1 MIGQTISHYRIIE
14 KLGGGGM
21 GVVYKAE
28 DTRLHRFVAL
38 KFLPDEVARD
48 PQALERFRREAQAAS
63 ALNHPNICTIYD
75 IGEDQDRHFIVMEY
89 LEGSTL
95 KYCIE
100 GRPMSAEKVV
110 DLGAQIADALEVAH
124 TAGIVHRDMKPAN
137 LFLTKRGQAKILD
150 FGLAKV
156 AGRPVSLPEP
166 TGATQTAAV
175 DPIHLTSPG
184 STVGTVAYMSPEQA
198 RGEELDARTDLFSF
212 GTVLYEMATG
222 RQPFIGNTS
231 AVIFDAILNRAPTA
245 PVRLNPTLP
254 AELERIVN
262 KALEKDRDLRYQVAS
277 EMRADLKRLKR
288 EIDSGKSSAA
298 SAAVPVATSTTG
310 HAPVVATPDSAQ
322 IPSVSAISGMAS
334 AGAIPR
340 AETAGSAAASPA
352 ALPIRSVR
360 GYWIGAAVVLLL
372 ATVAGVW
379 YVHGRSSGSQ
389 IESIAV
395 IPFAN
400 SGGDAEADFLS
411 DGLTESL
418 ISSLAHV
425 PQLKVKSRNSV
436 FRYKGKEVDVQKVG
450 KELTVDALLT
460 GRVVQRGDSVQV
472 SADLTKVDD
481 STEIWGEQYER
492 KTSEIVSLQQQI
504 AGDIAEKLRSRLTG
518 TEKQQVTKQGTQNPE
533 AYQLYVKGRYY
544 WNKRT
549 NADIKTAVSYFNQ
562 AIEKDPGYALAY
574 SGLADAYAS
583 LGSFGGSPDEV
594 VPKSNATAEK
604 ALELDPTL
612 GHPYAVLGSNKAEY
626 SWDFAGG
633 ESDYRKAIALDPGD
647 ATAHQWFSLDL
658 SAIGGREQEALDE
671 ANRAYQLDPLS
682 PIMGIAQAVAYASG
696 RQFDKAIEVCK
707 KIIADNPTFGRAYS
721 TLGSAYW
728 AEHKYSEAIQEW
740 KTGAQLE
747 GDKNSSEVAAAFDVG
762 YRSGGKVGALRKAIE
777 VQLAQIKNNSG
788 YVSPYGIASYYADLG
803 DNEHAFEWLDTAYHQ
818 HDSGLLGIRT
828 DPAFDSMR
836 SDPRYAELVRKI
848 GLPQ

>member
-1 MIGQTISHYRIIE
+1 MIGQIISHYRIIE

-156 AGRPVSLPEP
+156 AGRSVSLPEP

-460 GRVVQRGDSVQV
+460 GRVVQRGDSMQV

-747 GDKNSSEVAAAFDVG
+747 GDKNYSEVAAALDVG